1 MVPFLQQRVSGWD
14 SNLSHL
20 APPGASPMGS
30 GLGGPLSLLTPTCFF
45 VSRVPRGAASR
56 RSPLQLRSKACT
68 HLAERVLAEPWGER
82 VDEGVREPAP
92 SAVAV
97 LTAVLLHGAESSP
110 ARDGSFSS
118 LLPCPPA
125 PVLGSSFHLASASD
139 DFQNKRPRDRHFLL
153 PVRHPMLLLSAVT
166 FGPRAP
172 RLRQV
177 KGQFL

>member
-1 MVPFLQQRVSGWD
+1 
-14 SNLSHL
+14 
-20 APPGASPMGS
+20 MGS
-30 GLGGPLSLLTPTCFF
+30 GLRGPLSLLAPTCFF
-45 VSRVPRGAASR
+45 VPRVPRGAASR
-56 RSPLQLRSKACT
+56 CSPLQLRSKPCT

-110 ARDGSFSS
+110 ARDGSFSP

-153 PVRHPMLLLSAVT
+153 PVRHPMLLLFCCDFWST
-166 FGPRAP
+166 SSRT
-172 RLRQV
+172 
-177 KGQFL
+177 KTS